1 MCLHAWLGSK
11 HDFGPF
17 NKLYDDQTLAWL
29 WLNHQGPIFMTL
41 NASKSSKGQLLWSET
56 IKIQANSTM
65 ESKSDIKHPKIKSKH
80 AMIKF
85 EA

>member
-1 MCLHAWLGSK
+1 MCLQEWLGSK

-17 NKLYDDQTLAWL
+17 NKLYDHQTLAWL

-41 NASKSSKGQLLWSET
+41 SASKSPKGQLLWSEF
-56 IKIQANSTM
+56 IKMQ
-65 ESKSDIKHPKIKSKH
+65 
-80 AMIKF
+80 